1 MIDQAGIVG
10 AGVAGPIL
18 QAVPILTVAAI
29 MLLGV
34 PALKLALAAR
44 DIVFINHK
52 KKDVY
57 LNLLLAFE
65 ADRRNA
71 LSPEQLAAQIV
82 AAGILAA
89 AAAADRLR
97 VEDELAAAALLV
109 ENARLASLVDL
120 ENARAARAAAI
131 TAAEVERLRL
141 EKEAADLAAAQRAI
155 DGVHFNLAERF
166 TNRAALAYSEE
177 MGMVLAEETLG
188 SGGFSISFTC
198 FKRVGSFCGQ
208 LSFGCDQTK
217 TRSGFLAGFG
227 LDFGSNKISVYGR
240 SGDKNGN

>member
-71 LSPEQLAAQIV
+71 LSPEQLAAEI
-82 AAGILAA
+82 AAAEAVLAA

-97 VEDELAAAALLV
+97 MEEELAAAALLV
-109 ENARLASLVDL
+109 ENVRLA
-120 ENARAARAAAI
+120 
-131 TAAEVERLRL
+131 
-141 EKEAADLAAAQRAI
+141 
-155 DGVHFNLAERF
+155 
-166 TNRAALAYSEE
+166 
-177 MGMVLAEETLG
+177 GMVVWRM
-188 SGGFSISFTC
+188 
-198 FKRVGSFCGQ
+198 RV
-208 LSFGCDQTK
+208 
-217 TRSGFLAGFG
+217 RHW
-227 LDFGSNKISVYGR
+227 R
-240 SGDKNGN
+240 